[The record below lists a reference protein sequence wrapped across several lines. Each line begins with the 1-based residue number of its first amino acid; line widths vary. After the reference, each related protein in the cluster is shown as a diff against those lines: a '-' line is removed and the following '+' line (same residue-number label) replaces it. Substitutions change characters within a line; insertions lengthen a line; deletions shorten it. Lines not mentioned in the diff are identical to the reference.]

1 MRAVFAHAARLCLLS
16 AAATGAEPQAPTPV
30 VQGPSGWIRL
40 TSPNFELYTDQS
52 EKTGRDAIQYFE
64 QVRGFFV
71 KASPVKPPSE
81 FPVRIIAFKNREE
94 FSGYSPNPLTVA
106 FYTPGQKRD
115 YIVIQDVSPASYAY
129 AVHEYMHLVVRHS
142 GLRIPTWLNEG
153 WADVYS
159 SLKTVRDGVAIGELI
174 PGRMQMLTN
183 YAGNWIDF
191 DTLTRVDNRS
201 PIYNEGD
208 RTGLFYAQSWALA
221 HMLFLAPDYR
231 DNFGKFLL
239 ALHRGA
245 TAAEACQSAY
255 GKLPVQIFLD
265 LQNYFTRK
273 KIYGTV
279 FKTTLGK
286 AESEPSVAQVGPFD
300 ARIMLAD
307 LLAATGKLAQARV
320 EYEDMERRQ
329 PGMPGVAQSLGY
341 LALAAND
348 MARARGLFRRAF
360 AAGESDAQMCL
371 ALAMM
376 ERANNASAA
385 ELLPILERAVQSK
398 PDYADALLQLGL
410 VRVAARQYADA
421 VATLMAIKA
430 VTPER
435 APALFSTLAYAY
447 LETGDVA
454 RAAMHLATAR
464 KWAKTPQ
471 ENAPL
476 DNLAGFLE
484 ARTKSAF
491 PPTPG
496 EKLEVIEA
504 SVEALAC
511 GPGGNFLQLNVGGQG
526 MAVQLPEPKAVEFVR
541 RSENG
546 PTEFKL
552 ACGKFKPF
560 QASIEYVPI
569 PNSIPGMAGV
579 VRRFEY

>member
-1 MRAVFAHAARLCLLS
+1 M
-16 AAATGAEPQAPTPV
+16 P
-30 VQGPSGWIRL
+30 GPSGWIRL
-40 TSPNFELYTDQS
+40 ASPNFELYTDQS
-52 EKTGRDAIQYFE
+52 EKTGRDTIQYFE

-183 YAGNWIDF
+183 YAGNWIEF

-255 GKLPVQIFLD
+255 GNLPVQVFLD
-265 LQNYFTRK
+265 LQNYFNRK

-286 AESEPSVAQVGPFD
+286 AESEPIVDHVGPFD

-307 LLAATGKLAQARV
+307 LLAATGKLAQARA
-320 EYEDMERRQ
+320 EYEDLEHRQ
-329 PGMPGVAQSLGY
+329 PGMPGVTQSLGY

-348 MARARGLFRRAF
+348 IERARGYFRKAF

-371 ALAMM
+371 ALALM
-376 ERANNASAA
+376 ERGNRASPA
-385 ELLPILERAVQSK
+385 ELLPILERAVKSK

-410 VRVAARQYADA
+410 VRVAARQYTDA
-421 VATLMAIKA
+421 VAALMAIKS

-435 APALFSTLAYAY
+435 APSLFSTLAYAY
-447 LETGDVA
+447 LETGDIA
-454 RAAMHLATAR
+454 KAAMHLATAR

-476 DNLAGFLE
+476 DNLAAFIE
-484 ARTKSAF
+484 ARTRSAF

-496 EKLEVIEA
+496 EKLELIEA

-511 GPGGNFLQLNVGGQG
+511 GPAGNFLQLNVGGQD

-541 RSENG
+541 RSESG

-552 ACGKFKPF
+552 TCGKFKPF
-560 QASIEYVPI
+560 RVLIEYVPI

-579 VRRFEY
+579 VRRLEY